1 MLKHP
6 RYVDPD
12 KCIACGLCAE
22 KCPKKVPDEYD
33 GGLSKRKAIYLK
45 YAQAVP
51 LKYAIDDTQCIYL
64 TKGKCGNC
72 AKICPQQAID
82 YSQKAKTVHL
92 KVGAVVLAEGCG
104 SFDPAKHDIYGYTRS
119 PNILTNMEFER
130 LLSASG
136 PTEGHLVRPLD
147 KKTPKKIAWLQCVG
161 SRDRHKGANGYCS
174 AVCCT
179 AAIKEAMLAKEHC
192 TDFLDTAIFY
202 LDIRANGK
210 NFEQYFNRAKDDS
223 GVRFIKSKISEV
235 APLDDTGRHAI
246 RYVNEVGE
254 IEEEY
259 FDLVVLSVGLSANAK
274 NAEMAV
280 QMGLDLNH
288 YNFVATSSF
297 TPVQTSRKGIYVCGS
312 FQAPKDIPSSVID
325 SSAAAGAVGSL
336 LAPARFTLSKTQEM
350 PFVRETRGEPVRI
363 GVFLCC
369 CGTNIAGVVGM
380 KRMEEATKALPGVV
394 YVGTNMFSCSQDT
407 QENISQVIRE
417 QGINR
422 VVVAACTPKTHEP
435 LFQETLTKAGI
446 NKYLFEMAN
455 IRNQCSW
462 VHKSDPEA
470 ATDKAIDLVRM
481 AVAKVALQESLEE
494 PTLEVGQSA
503 LVIGGGVAGLEAA
516 RNLGEQGY
524 TTYLVE
530 RSDRLGGKAWFL
542 QRTWRQEDV
551 HAYLRETIEA
561 VENNPHITV
570 LKNTQITNGS
580 GFVGNFTTTIN
591 TAGAETTLE
600 HGVTIIATGAEELKP
615 DMYLYGQDPRVL
627 TRLDLHKKFIED
639 EENLSRTDTAVLI
652 QCVGSRIPSRPYCSK
667 LCCTQT
673 IKSALR
679 LRELNPDMNIYV
691 LYRDMRP
698 YGFQEDIFR
707 QAREAGIH
715 FIRYCFEKELTVTRQ
730 GNLLQIDF
738 SDCVLR
744 RKLRI
749 QPDLLVLATAIVPQ
763 IKNPLANMYKV
774 SQDEFGFFS
783 EAHVKLRPVDFATEG
798 VFVCGLAHA
807 PKPLDESIA
816 QAQAAAARAVTLL
829 AAKEIHSSGSVA
841 KVNPGYCVSCGV
853 CVAVCP
859 YGAPMIDAK
868 TGKAVIQPSLCKG
881 CGLCTAACRSG
892 AIQLQGFTGPEI
904 MAEIN
909 AFMDL

>member
-1 MLKHP
+1 M
-6 RYVDPD
+6 DPD

-22 KCPKKVPDEYD
+22 KCPKKVPNEYD
-33 GGLSKRKAIYLK
+33 SGLSKRKAIYIQ

-51 LKYAIDDTQCIYL
+51 LKYVIDPTQCIYL

-72 AKICPQQAID
+72 AKICPQHAID
-82 YSQKAKTVHL
+82 YTQKAEERRI

-104 SFDPAKHDIYGYTRS
+104 AFDPAKHDVYGYTRS
-119 PNILTNMEFER
+119 PNIMTNLEFER
-130 LLSASG
+130 ILSASG
-136 PTEGHLVRPLD
+136 PTGGHLVRPHD
-147 KKTPKKIAWLQCVG
+147 KKAPKKIAWLQCVG

-179 AAIKEAMLAKEHC
+179 VAIKDAMLAKEHC

-210 NFEQYFNRAKDDS
+210 NFEQYFNRAKDDV
-223 GVRFIKSKISEV
+223 GVRFIKSKIADV
-235 APLDDTGRHAI
+235 APMDDSGRHAI
-246 RYVNEVGE
+246 RYVDEAGE
-254 IEEEY
+254 IAEEH
-259 FDLVVLSVGLSANAK
+259 FDIVVLSVGLSARSGNTA
-274 NAEMAV
+274 MASK
-280 QMGLDLNH
+280 MGLELNH
-288 YNFVATSSF
+288 YNFVETSSF
-297 TPVQTSRKGIYVCGS
+297 SPVKTSRQGIYVCGS
-312 FQAPKDIPSSVID
+312 FQAPKDIPTSVID
-325 SSAAAGAVGSL
+325 SSAAAGAVGSR
-336 LAPARFTLSKTQEM
+336 LAPARFTLTKSKEM
-350 PFVRETRGEPVRI
+350 PLIRETAGDPVRI

-380 KRMEEATKALPGVV
+380 KRLEEATQALPGVV

-407 QENISQVIRE
+407 QENISAMIRE
-417 QGINR
+417 KGINR

-435 LFQETLTKAGI
+435 LFQETLSNAGI

-455 IRNQCSW
+455 IRNHCSW
-462 VHKSDPEA
+462 VHKADPEG

-481 AVAKVALQESLEE
+481 AVSKVALQEALEE
-494 PTLEVGQSA
+494 PTLNVGQSA

-516 RNLGEQGY
+516 KNLGEQGY
-524 TTYLVE
+524 STYLVE
-530 RSDRLGGKAWFL
+530 RSDTLGGKAWFL

-551 HAYLRETIEA
+551 HAYLRKTIQA
-561 VENNPHITV
+561 VESNPNITV
-570 LKNTQITNGS
+570 LKNTHITDAS
-580 GFVGNFTTTIN
+580 GFVGNFSTTID
-591 TAGAETTLE
+591 TQGTVSTLN

-615 DMYLYGQDPRVL
+615 DMYQYGKDPRVL
-627 TRLDLHKKFIED
+627 TRLELHKKFIENED
-639 EENLSRTDTAVLI
+639 ELAATETAALI

-679 LRELNPDMNIYV
+679 LREINPRMNIYV

-707 QAREAGIH
+707 QAREQGIH
-715 FIRYCFEKELTVTRQ
+715 FIRYCFEKPLTVTT
-730 GNLLQIDF
+730 GEKSLQIDF
-738 SDCVLR
+738 SDCVLH

-749 QPDLLVLATAIVPQ
+749 QPDLLVLATAIVPEK
-763 IKNPLANMYKV
+763 KNPLANMYKV
-774 SQDEFGFFS
+774 TQDEHGFFS

-841 KVNPGYCVSCGV
+841 RVNGGYCVSCGV
-853 CVAVCP
+853 CIEVCP
-859 YGAPMIDAK
+859 YGAPMFDE
-868 TGKAVIQPSLCKG
+868 TSGKAMIQPSLCKG

-892 AIQLQGFTGPEI
+892 AIQLQGFTAPEI

-909 AFMDL
+909 AFMDF

>member
-1 MLKHP
+1 M
-6 RYVDPD
+6 D

-51 LKYAIDDTQCIYL
+51 LKYAIDDTQCLYL
-64 TKGKCGNC
+64 TKGKCGLC
-72 AKICPQQAID
+72 AKVCPQEAID
-82 YSQKAKTVHL
+82 YTQTATTEQFR
-92 KVGAVVLAEGCG
+92 VGAVVLAEGC
-104 SFDPAKHDIYGYTRS
+104 SAFDPSKLDIYGYTRS
-119 PNILTNMEFER
+119 PNIVTNMEFER
-130 LLSASG
+130 ILSASG
-136 PTEGHLVRPLD
+136 PTGGHLVRPSD
-147 KKTPKKIAWLQCVG
+147 KGAPRKIAWIQCVG

-192 TDFLDTAIFY
+192 SDFLDTAIFY

-210 NFEQYFNRAKDDS
+210 NFEQYFNRAKDDA
-223 GVRFIKSKISEV
+223 GVRFIKSKISEIS
-235 APLDDTGRHAI
+235 PLDAGGRHAI
-246 RYVNEVGE
+246 RYVDEAGE
-254 IEEEY
+254 IAEEH
-259 FDLVVLSVGLSANAK
+259 FDIVVLSVGLSANAQ
-274 NAEMAV
+274 NAAMAEK
-280 QMGLDLNH
+280 MGLDLNH
-288 YNFVATSSF
+288 YRFVTTSSF
-297 TPVQTSRKGIYVCGS
+297 TPVQTSRPGIYVCGS

-325 SSAAAGAVGSL
+325 SSAAAGAAGSR
-336 LAPARFTLSKTQEM
+336 LAPARFTKSKFPEE
-350 PFVRETRGEPVRI
+350 PSIRETRGEPVRI
-363 GVFLCC
+363 GVFLCR

-380 KRMEEATKALPGVV
+380 DRLEEATKSLPGVV

-407 QENISQVIRE
+407 QESIASVIRE
-417 QGINR
+417 KGINR

-435 LFQETLTKAGI
+435 LFQQTLTNAGI

-462 VHKSDPEA
+462 VHKADPEA

-481 AVAKVALQESLEE
+481 AVAKVALQESLDE
-494 PTLEVGQSA
+494 PRLAIAQSA

-516 RNLGEQGY
+516 RNLGDQGY
-524 TTYLVE
+524 STYLVE
-530 RSDRLGGKAWFL
+530 QSDRLGGKAWFL
-542 QRTWRQEDV
+542 QQTWRKEDV
-551 HAYLRETIEA
+551 HAYLRSTIQA
-561 VENNPHITV
+561 VSDHPNITV
-570 LKNTQITNGS
+570 LTNTRILDAS
-580 GFVGNFTTTIN
+580 GFVGNFTTTISR
-591 TAGAETTLE
+591 AGAVSELR

-615 DMYLYGQDPRVL
+615 EMYLYGEDPRVL
-627 TRLDLHKKFIED
+627 TRLDLHKKFIE
-639 EENLSRTDTAVLI
+639 EEASLARTNTAVLI

-673 IKSALR
+673 IKSSLH

-707 QAREAGIH
+707 QARESGIH
-715 FIRYCFEKELTVTRQ
+715 FIRYCFEKPLSVTRTD
-730 GNLLQIDF
+730 NSLQIDF

-744 RKLRI
+744 RKMRI
-749 QPDLLVLATAIVPQ
+749 HPDLLVLATAIVPEK
-763 IKNPLANMYKV
+763 KNALANMYKV
-774 SQDEFGFFS
+774 SQDEYGFFS
-783 EAHVKLRPVDFATEG
+783 EAHVKLRPVDFATQG

-807 PKPLDESIA
+807 PKPIDESIA

-829 AAKEIHSSGSVA
+829 AAKEISSSGSVA
-841 KVNPGYCVSCGV
+841 QVNPAYCVSCGV

-859 YGAPMIDAK
+859 YQAPRIDAQS
-868 TGKAVIQPSLCKG
+868 GKAVIQPSLCKG
-881 CGLCTAACRSG
+881 CGLCAAACRSG
-892 AIQLQGFTGPEI
+892 AIQLKGFTAPEI